1 MQTSNL
7 THFAGSR
14 PTATSAASSDR
25 SRRIVHSAEQTLFLQ
40 RFQALMAKRQQH
52 AGNILPDDWRMRLI
66 DKALYSTY
74 VDCLQLDVRDE
85 VREILRR
92 ERGKY
97 PA

>member
-7 THFAGSR
+7 PPFVGSR
-14 PTATSAASSDR
+14 PSTPSAVSSDR

-40 RFQALMAKRQQH
+40 RFQTLLSKRQQH
-52 AGNILPDDWRMRLI
+52 VGNLRPDDWRMRLI

-74 VDCLQLDVRDE
+74 LDCLQLDVRDE

-92 ERGKY
+92 CRAEKSV
-97 PA
+97 